1 MVEAN
6 SPNYKAK
13 QKQVHPL
20 LVDVAPAPCSFNFN
34 EQTGSP
40 LAWLPFAW
48 VSEMK
53 QIN

>member
-20 LVDVAPAPCSFNFN
+20 LVDVAPAPCSFNFD

>member
-1 MVEAN
+1 MVKAI

-20 LVDVAPAPCSFNFN
+20 LVDVAPAPCSLNFD

-40 LAWLPFAW
+40 LAWLPFTW

>member
-20 LVDVAPAPCSFNFN
+20 LVDVAPAPCSFNFD
-34 EQTGSP
+34 EQTGESP
-40 LAWLPFAW
+40 SLVAFCLGIRNEA
-48 VSEMK
+48 
-53 QIN
+53 N

>member
-20 LVDVAPAPCSFNFN
+20 LVDISLAPCSFNFD
-34 EQTGSP
+34 EQTGSL
-40 LAWLPFAW
+40 LAW
-48 VSEMK
+48 
-53 QIN
+53 